1 MNDVVGRYSR
11 PGVQPPRHTG
21 SEVGFVEEG
30 AAASAGFVFLEIRE
44 QLHDHGRPKG
54 IHVG

>member
-21 SEVGFVEEG
+21 SEAGFVGES
-30 AAASAGFVFLEIRE
+30 ASASAGFGFIQIRAT
-44 QLHDHGRPKG
+44 LA
-54 IHVG
+54 